1 MVTWLELLSAVVYY
15 LNFIAHSR
23 LLWTHCIEVLYY
35 LSALALCYSAAEYCA
50 PVWSRSAH
58 TSRGR
63 CAVELYH
70 ASHLWHPPFYT
81 SPMASS
87 ALQHWT
93 TSPTNEGWWRKSL
106 NIIVGQSSLISLIH
120 HCYDSHPESR
130 CGWTSNQLTSKVDGG
145 ITGSRLRW
153 STLT

>member
-93 TSPTNEGWWRKSL
+93 ASPMKEGYHWQADGEKCQTLQLTNPAWYPQPTIDIQEAAVAGLVTNWHRKSM
-106 NIIVGQSSLISLIH
+106 
-120 HCYDSHPESR
+120 EA
-130 CGWTSNQLTSKVDGG
+130 
-145 ITGSRLRW
+145 
-153 STLT
+153 